1 MSFKLIITVVGVI
14 KTVAVIQAATKLK
27 PIAWSFVNVHVDL
40 VSFAIKMIVIFAEL
54 AAGEFIDYFE
64 IVVRDNLGLCFRAK
78 GTKLVEVIKA

>member
-1 MSFKLIITVVGVI
+1 
-14 KTVAVIQAATKLK
+14 
-27 PIAWSFVNVHVDL
+27 VDL